1 VRRATIARVTGDTS
15 GLVRVTI
22 EFDPAS
28 APITG
33 WFQREER
40 TREEFRGMLEL
51 ITLLEAAR
59 DDAVRGGVVPWPFTG

>member
-1 VRRATIARVTGDTS
+1 VTGDVS

-40 TREEFRGMLEL
+40 TRQEFRGMLEL
-51 ITLLEAAR
+51 IALLEAAR
-59 DDAVRGGVVPWPFTG
+59 DHSVRSAAEPAARRAEAR

>member
-1 VRRATIARVTGDTS
+1 MTGDVS

-40 TREEFRGMLEL
+40 PRQEFRGMLEL
-51 ITLLEAAR
+51 ISLLEAAR
-59 DDAVRGGVVPWPFTG
+59 EHPVPGGAEPAACRPEAR

>member
-1 VRRATIARVTGDTS
+1 MTGDVS

-33 WFQREER
+33 WLQREER
-40 TREEFRGMLEL
+40 PWQEFRGMLEL
-51 ITLLEAAR
+51 ISLLEAAR
-59 DDAVRGGVVPWPFTG
+59 DHAVRGGAESAARRPRAC